1 MSPAGKARCFF
12 RTTVG
17 NHVESTSRRGKVMWL
32 LMEKVV
38 LGEYTLVVGSDMDN
52 DGIICDAGEA

>member
-1 MSPAGKARCFF
+1 
-12 RTTVG
+12 
-17 NHVESTSRRGKVMWL
+17 MWL

-52 DGIICDAGEA
+52 DGIICDPGEA